1 MNDKIVIGTK
11 GKSDSGYVFYPYI
24 KVFELKLP
32 LKFEKLDSKGN
43 PIFTKIE
50 SYEFTRKD

>member
-1 MNDKIVIGTK
+1 MSKEIVIGTK

-24 KVFELKLP
+24 KVFEFKLP

-43 PIFTKIE
+43 PIFTKIK
-50 SYEFTRKD
+50 SYE